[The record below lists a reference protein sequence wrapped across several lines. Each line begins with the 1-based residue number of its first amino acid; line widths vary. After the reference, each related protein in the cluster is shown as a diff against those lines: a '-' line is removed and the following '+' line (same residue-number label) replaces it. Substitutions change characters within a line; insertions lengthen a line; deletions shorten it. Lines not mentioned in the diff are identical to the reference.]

1 MSNTIRAIELSMSN
15 TTRDDIEQ
23 PAEQPYTPPAFEPG
37 KIVTEEDVHSAL
49 NYLRNSAHSLGQV
62 TRREKH
68 AEHML
73 KVQEG
78 FGFMGADGS
87 GEYRKAKSRTS
98 EKYLQA
104 VNEHAEAY
112 GEARKIYAL
121 RDAASAVIDAWR
133 TQEASTRKATK
144 L

>member
-1 MSNTIRAIELSMSN
+1 M
-15 TTRDDIEQ
+15 
-23 PAEQPYTPPAFEPG
+23 
-37 KIVTEEDVHSAL
+37 IVTEEDVHSAL
-49 NYLRNSAHSLGQV
+49 EYLRNSAHSLGEV
-62 TRREKH
+62 TKREKA
-68 AEHML
+68 AEHMV

-78 FGFMGADGS
+78 FGFMEADGS
-87 GEYRKAKSRTS
+87 GEFRKSKARTS
-98 EKYLQA
+98 EKYIGA
-104 VNEHAEAY
+104 VNEHAVAY